1 MKRSED
7 SKYLSWFGNR
17 RPVRLLLLAALLTL
31 GILHFSDLCGFVT
44 VLWRS
49 ASPLIAGAALAYV
62 LNVIVDKFEA
72 CWFPHT
78 KKKWLNM
85 LRTPVST
92 LLAVLVILGVVLL
105 IVLAVIPGL
114 VEAFTLLAKEVPHYV
129 ADLKAWALEKTVNF
143 PTVHDTVANL
153 VFDWNAIGESLTR
166 YAVSGWSGIVSS
178 TVTVIGAVTN
188 GISNVFIT
196 LIFAMFMLLGR
207 KQLTRQANRVMTA
220 AMSESRL
227 EKTKNVLNALNRS
240 FSGFIVGQGANSL
253 LLGVLTTVMM
263 LICGFPYAVIVGVI
277 NGTTGMIPVIGG
289 YIGAIVSAFLVFT
302 AAPGQTLLF
311 LILLIVLQSL
321 LGNLVY
327 PRLVG
332 GSIGLPGLWVLA
344 AVIVGSGL
352 GGITGMLIGVPLAA
366 TAYELVKAWVARREK
381 EKTEEQTSEE
391 ITEDV

>member
-7 SKYLSWFGNR
+7 PKYLSWFGNR
-17 RPVRLLLLAALLTL
+17 RPVRLLLFTALLTL
-31 GILHFSDLCGFVT
+31 GIIHFTDLCNFIT

-62 LNVIVDKFEA
+62 LNVIVDRFEA
-72 CWFPHT
+72 GWFPRT
-78 KKKWLNM
+78 KKKWLIT
-85 LRTPVST
+85 LRTPVCT
-92 LLAVLVILGVVLL
+92 LLAVLVILGVILL

-114 VEAFTLLAKEVPHYV
+114 VEAFTLLAREVPHYV
-129 ADLKAWALEKTVNF
+129 ADLKAWALEKTENF

-153 VFDWNAIGESLTR
+153 VFDWDAIGDSLTK
-166 YAVSGWSGIVSS
+166 YAISGWSGIVSS
-178 TVTVIGAVTN
+178 TVSVIGAVTS

-196 LIFAMFMLLGR
+196 LIFAIFMLVGR
-207 KQLTRQANRVMTA
+207 KQLARQANRMMNVA
-220 AMSESRL
+220 LNENRIG
-227 EKTKNVLNALNRS
+227 KTKNVLNALNRS
-240 FSGFIVGQGANSL
+240 FSGFIVGQGAHSL

-263 LICGFPYAVIVGVI
+263 WIFGFPYAVIVGVI

-311 LILLIVLQSL
+311 LILIIVLQSL

-327 PRLVG
+327 PKLVG
-332 GSIGLPGLWVLA
+332 NSIGLPGLWVLS

-352 GGITGMLIGVPLAA
+352 SGVTGMLIGVPLAA
-366 TAYELVKAWVARREK
+366 TAYELVRTWVAKREK
-381 EKTEEQTSEE
+381 EKAEEQPSGE
-391 ITEDV
+391 ITENV